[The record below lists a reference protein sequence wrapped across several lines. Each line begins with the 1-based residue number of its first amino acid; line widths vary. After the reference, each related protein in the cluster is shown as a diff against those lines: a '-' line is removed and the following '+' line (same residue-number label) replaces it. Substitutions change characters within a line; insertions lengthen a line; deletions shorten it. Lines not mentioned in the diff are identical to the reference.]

1 MSGIYVHIPFCKS
14 RCKYCDFFSTT
25 HLEKQTQYTEAVLS
39 EWSDR
44 RKELMGGIQTIYI
57 GGGTPSTMSV
67 ELLRRII
74 DAIRQETQDSDLEV
88 TIEAN
93 PGDITLENTL
103 GNIISMCELAKVNN
117 IIPVICSVLPAD
129 RFYWRPGVE
138 PAQDIIR
145 LNQML
150 KEYADSE
157 AIQYID
163 YYSVLADENGA
174 LPQKYASDGVHP
186 NPDCYEIM
194 EEIVLK
200 AL

>member
-74 DAIRQETQDSDLEV
+74 GAI
-88 TIEAN
+88 
-93 PGDITLENTL
+93 
-103 GNIISMCELAKVNN
+103 K
-117 IIPVICSVLPAD
+117 
-129 RFYWRPGVE
+129 
-138 PAQDIIR
+138 
-145 LNQML
+145 
-150 KEYADSE
+150 
-157 AIQYID
+157 
-163 YYSVLADENGA
+163 
-174 LPQKYASDGVHP
+174 
-186 NPDCYEIM
+186 PDTS
-194 EEIVLK
+194 
-200 AL
+200 